1 MDPGNFWPIL
11 KGAMR
16 LTAIA
21 LIFALVLPV
30 AVLSAAPAVADQN
43 DPRLEKLF
51 EQLAATKSAR
61 ESQPL
66 EAAIWH
72 IWTLTSDG
80 AVKDLM
86 EEGLRAMQAQDYT
99 RALRYFDQMVAIAPD
114 FAEGWNKR
122 ATVYY
127 LIDDYES
134 SLADIDRTLALEPRH
149 FGALSGQGLVYVA
162 LDKKE
167 EALLAFETAL
177 SVHPNMIGA
186 RRNAEVLR
194 KILKDQEI

>member
-1 MDPGNFWPIL
+1 
-11 KGAMR
+11 MR

-21 LIFALVLPV
+21 LILALILPV
-30 AVLSAAPAVADQN
+30 ASAGADQN
-43 DPRLEKLF
+43 DPRLDELF
-51 EQLAATKSAR
+51 EQLGATKSPQEA
-61 ESQPL
+61 QPL
-66 EAAIWH
+66 ESAIWH
-72 IWTLTSDG
+72 IWILNDDG

-99 RALRYFDQMVAIAPD
+99 RALRYFDQMVTIAPE

-127 LIDDYES
+127 LIDDYEN

-149 FGALSGQGLVYVA
+149 FGALSGQGLVYAA
-162 LDKKE
+162 LDKKQ
-167 EALLAFETAL
+167 EALHAFESAL

-186 RRNAEVLR
+186 KRNAEVLR

>member
-1 MDPGNFWPIL
+1 
-11 KGAMR
+11 MR

-21 LIFALVLPV
+21 LILALVLPV
-30 AVLSAAPAVADQN
+30 ATAGADQT

-51 EQLAATKSAR
+51 EQLGSTKSAQ
-61 ESQPL
+61 EAQPL
-66 EAAIWH
+66 EFAIWR
-72 IWTLTSDG
+72 IWTHSSDG

-127 LIDDYES
+127 LIDDYDN

-149 FGALSGQGLVYVA
+149 FGALSGQGLVYAA

-167 EALLAFETAL
+167 EALHAFESAL

-186 RRNAEVLR
+186 KRNAEVLR

>member
-1 MDPGNFWPIL
+1 
-11 KGAMR
+11 MR

-21 LIFALVLPV
+21 LILALTIP
-30 AVLSAAPAVADQN
+30 AATASADQN
-43 DPRLEKLF
+43 DPRLDKLF
-51 EQLAATKSAR
+51 EELGATKSAQ
-61 ESQPL
+61 EAQPL
-66 EAAIWH
+66 EFAIWR
-72 IWTLTSDG
+72 IWTHSNDG

-86 EEGLRAMQAQDYT
+86 EEGLRAMQAQDYA
-99 RALRYFDQMVAIAPD
+99 RALRYFDQMVTIAPN

-127 LIDDYES
+127 LIDDYEN

-149 FGALSGQGLVYVA
+149 FGALSGQGLVYA
-162 LDKKE
+162 AMDKKE
-167 EALLAFETAL
+167 EALHAFESAL

-186 RRNAEVLR
+186 KRNAEVLR